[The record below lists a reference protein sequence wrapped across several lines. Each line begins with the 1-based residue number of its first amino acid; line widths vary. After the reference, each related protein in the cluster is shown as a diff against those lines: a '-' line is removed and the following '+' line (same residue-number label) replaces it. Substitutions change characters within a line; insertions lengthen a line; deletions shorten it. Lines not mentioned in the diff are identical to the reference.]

1 MYFEMKTL
9 ILKIS
14 SSLMALLVLFS
25 TFSFTVEKHF
35 CGDFLVDTSYF
46 GEADSCAGETITTD
60 CGVKKVKKKK
70 CCKDEV
76 EKIEGQDELQKLSID
91 KISFQ
96 QKVFIIS
103 YAVSYD
109 LLFKSLEKQFIP
121 HKNYNPPNLFYD
133 LNILHEVFII

>member
-1 MYFEMKTL
+1 MKIVITKTSS
-9 ILKIS
+9 IL
-14 SSLMALLVLFS
+14 LAFLLLFS
-25 TFSFTVEKHF
+25 TLSFAVEKHF

-46 GEADSCAGETITTD
+46 GEAESCIIETITTD
-60 CGVKKVKKKK
+60 SGVKKVKKKR

-96 QKVFIIS
+96 QKIFIIS